1 MPRLF
6 TGIELPEAVRDAIG
20 DLEAPIPGARWIEMD
35 DLHLTLRFAGDVTPR
50 IADELVGFLADIE
63 IEPFEIQVKGLDT
76 FGGKDPRTLYAGIVA
91 GEGLERLHRANER
104 AARAAG
110 LPPEGRKFTPH
121 VTIARLSNPRIEA
134 LARFLQHNG
143 RFATAPFMVERFVLY
158 GAKPGTGGGP
168 YTIEQAFPI
177 GRYHAGLDWQDED
190 EPRR

>member
-20 DLEAPIPGARWIEMD
+20 DLEMPIPGARWIEMD

-63 IEPFEIQVKGLDT
+63 VEPFEMQVKGLDV
-76 FGGKDPRTLYAGIVA
+76 FGGNDPRTLYASVVA
-91 GEGLERLHRANER
+91 GEGLERLRRANER

-143 RFATAPFMVERFVLY
+143 RFATPPFTVERFVLF

-168 YTIEQAFPI
+168 YTIEHAFPL
-177 GRYHAGLDWQDED
+177 GRYHAGLDWQEED
-190 EPRR
+190 DPRR